1 MKAPKAQKIE
11 TILKDQRKDPY
22 YWMNQRDSSAIL
34 SHIATEQKYFEHKI
48 KPAKEL
54 KDQIYEELKR
64 KIPGKESTPP
74 YPFKNHLYWSRY
86 EDKKEYPIYCR
97 KKINTEKEEI
107 ILDVNELAKEHKYCS
122 LSNISISFSH
132 KLIAFSVDSVGRR
145 FYKIYFKG
153 LETNQIL
160 PNNIPDTAGDMV
172 WANDDQTLF
181 YVKQDKQTLRSHKI
195 FRYNLKTQEHTLV
208 FEEKDETFYVDIFK
222 SLSEKYIF
230 IQSLSSMT
238 TESRFIPA
246 DKPENNFEIFLERQ
260 RKHKYFVEDGKDCF
274 YILTNSDNCKNYRLD
289 QTPLSSKEN
298 WKTIFPHNK
307 DIYIEDFHIFE
318 DFIALEVRKESLTQV
333 LLIDRKTYQ
342 VKKLPVPA
350 SPHVVELSTN
360 ANFKTNIIRF
370 SYESMITSETIY
382 DHNVLTGE
390 NKLIHQK
397 KLAVP
402 FDPEKYH
409 QERFLIPARDGVK
422 VPISLLYKKDQFKKN
437 SNPLYLYGYG
447 SYGISMEP
455 LFYRNMFSLVDRG
468 FVFAIAHIRGGAE
481 NGKWWYEQG
490 RLLNKKNT
498 FNDFIDCS
506 EYLLKKGYG
515 KHLYAAGGSA
525 GGLLMGSVLNS
536 RPDLYKGLVA
546 HVPFVDVVTTM
557 QDSSIPLTAGEY
569 DEWGNPEDKTYYD
582 YIKSYSPY
590 DNIKQ
595 SSLPHLLVTSGY
607 HDSQVQ
613 YWEPMKWV
621 ARLRDF
627 QKNNSLILLY
637 MDMDSGH
644 SGTTGRFKRLKL
656 LALEYAFLLYLEQS
670 LSE

>member
-11 TILKDQRKDPY
+11 KILKDQRRDPY
-22 YWMNQRDSSAIL
+22 YWMNQRDSSAVL
-34 SHIATEQKYFEHKI
+34 SHIAIEQKYFEHKI
-48 KPAKEL
+48 KPAKKL
-54 KDQIYEELKR
+54 QDQIYEELKK

-74 YPFKNHLYWSRY
+74 YPFKNYLYWSRY
-86 EDKKEYPIYCR
+86 EDKKEYSIYCR
-97 KKINTEKEEI
+97 KKINAENEEV
-107 ILDVNELAKEHKYCS
+107 ILDVNELAKEHKYYS
-122 LSNISISFSH
+122 LSSISLSFSH
-132 KLIAFSVDSVGRR
+132 KFAAFSVDSIGRR
-145 FYKIYFKG
+145 FYKICFKD
-153 LETNQIL
+153 LEKNQIL

-181 YVKQDKQTLRSHKI
+181 YVKQDAQTLRPHKV
-195 FRYNLKTQEHTLV
+195 FRYDLKTQEHQLV

-222 SLSEKYIF
+222 TSSEKYIF

-246 DKPENNFEIFLERQ
+246 DKPGNSFEVFLERK

-274 YILTNSDNCKNYRLD
+274 YILTNSNDCKNYRLD
-289 QTPLSSKEN
+289 QASLSNKGQWN
-298 WKTIFPHNK
+298 NIFPHNK
-307 DIYIEDFHIFE
+307 DIYVEDFHVFE
-318 DFIALEVRKESLTQV
+318 DFIALEVRENSLTQV
-333 LLIDRKTYQ
+333 FLLDRKTHQ
-342 VKKLPVPA
+342 IKKLPIPA
-350 SPHVVELSTN
+350 SPHVMELSIN
-360 ANFKTNIIRF
+360 ANFKTDLLRF
-370 SYESMITSETIY
+370 SYESLVTPETIY
-382 DHNVLTGE
+382 DYNVLTGE
-390 NKLIHQK
+390 NKFIQQK

-409 QERFLIPARDGVK
+409 QERIFIPARDGVQ
-422 VPISLLYKKDQFKKN
+422 VPVSLLYKKDQFKKY

-455 LFYRNMFSLVDRG
+455 FFYRNIFSLVDRG

-506 EYLLKKGYG
+506 EYLLKEGYG
-515 KHLYAAGGSA
+515 KRLYAVGGSA
-525 GGLLMGSVLNS
+525 GGLLIGGVLNS
-536 RPDLYKGLVA
+536 RPDLYTGLVA

-557 QDSSIPLTAGEY
+557 QDSSIPLTSGEY
-569 DEWGNPEDKTYYD
+569 DEWGNPEDKAYYD

-590 DNIKQ
+590 DNVKQ
-595 SSLPHLLVTSGY
+595 NSFPHILVTSGY

-613 YWEPMKWV
+613 YWEPLKWV
-621 ARLRDF
+621 TRLRDL
-627 QKNNSLILLY
+627 QQNDTSILLY

-644 SGTTGRFKRLKL
+644 SGTTGRFKKLKL
-656 LALEYAFLLYLEQS
+656 LALEYAFLLHLEQS
-670 LSE
+670 LA